1 MDAMIEAVAAVTIA
15 ICSGLGVLTT
25 RLHTRILMLD
35 KRIDQVELRVA
46 GSCVT
51 RDELGSCLDRIDAHV
66 LRIEAK
72 LDRLTSVSCV
82 ANKEHHA

>member
-1 MDAMIEAVAAVTIA
+1 MNTMVEAIAAVTIA

-25 RLHTRILMLD
+25 RLHNRILMLD

-46 GSCVT
+46 ASCVT

-72 LDRLTSVSCV
+72 LDRLTSVSCITP
-82 ANKEHHA
+82 KDRHA

>member
-1 MDAMIEAVAAVTIA
+1 MNTMVEAVAAITIA
-15 ICSGLGVLTT
+15 ICSGLGVLTS
-25 RLHTRILMLD
+25 RLHNRILMLD

-72 LDRLTSVSCV
+72 LDRLTNISCITS
-82 ANKEHHA
+82 KDRHA